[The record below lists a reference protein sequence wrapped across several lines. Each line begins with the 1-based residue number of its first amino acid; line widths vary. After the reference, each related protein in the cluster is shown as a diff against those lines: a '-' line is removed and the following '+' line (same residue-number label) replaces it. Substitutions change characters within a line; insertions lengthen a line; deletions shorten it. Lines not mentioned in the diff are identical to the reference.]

1 MSDLVPCLPVGY
13 RSRPATVADVPAIH
27 ELVAAAERARGDG
40 GRAETDL
47 DRVAAD
53 LARPGLD
60 LATDTLLVHDAAGA
74 LAGRAWVN
82 RRSEVDVH
90 PAHRGRGLGAALLD
104 WVDDRARRAGTGQ
117 VVQTVPDDD
126 TAAVAL
132 VTSRGY
138 TPMVTAWL
146 LGIALAGEPAVPEP
160 PAGVTVR
167 HFRPGDERAT
177 HRLTEDAFD
186 EWQQRRRSYDEW
198 ALLTVG
204 RETFA
209 PGMSP
214 LAFAGGE
221 LVGAVLSL
229 DVPDADEGYVERVAV
244 RRDHRNRGVAR
255 LLLRHAFRDF
265 HRRGRRGC
273 TLWTHSDTGARAL
286 YERVGMTV
294 RRSAT
299 VYRKRLETVAAQG
312 L

>member
-1 MSDLVPCLPVGY
+1 MSDLVPRLPAGY
-13 RSRPATVADVPAIH
+13 RSRAATVADVPAIH
-27 ELVAAAERARGDG
+27 ALVTAAEEARY
-40 GRAETDL
+40 GRAETDA
-47 DRVAAD
+47 DTIAAD

-60 LATDTLLVHDAAGA
+60 LVADTALAYDETGA

-104 WVDDRARRAGTGQ
+104 WVDERARRTGTAQ

-126 TAAVAL
+126 AEAVAL
-132 VTSRGY
+132 VRSRGY
-138 TPMVTAWL
+138 APMVTAWL
-146 LGIALAGEPAVPEP
+146 LGIALPAEPEVPEP
-160 PAGVTVR
+160 PAGITVR

-177 HRLTEDAFD
+177 HQVTEDAFD
-186 EWQQRRRSYDEW
+186 AWQQRRRSYDEW

-209 PGMSP
+209 PDLSP
-214 LAFAGGE
+214 LAFAGDE

-244 RRDHRNRGVAR
+244 RRDHQRRGVAQ
-255 LLLRHAFRDF
+255 LLLRHTFRDF

-273 TLWTHSDTGARAL
+273 TLWTHSDTGALAL

-299 VYRKRLETVAAQG
+299 VYRKRLETPAAQPN
-312 L
+312 